1 VKVGDLVI
9 PSAFSNYK
17 EVYPAKMIV
26 EIIES
31 ERNVSFA
38 SERNG
43 KVVRLCLLEGEEAT
57 RREETLILV
66 SDA

>member
-1 VKVGDLVI
+1 MKVGDLVI

-26 EIIES
+26 EVIE
-31 ERNVSFA
+31 

-43 KVVRLCLLEGEEAT
+43 KVVKLYLLEGEEAT